1 MKQHEHGG
9 PAEAGR
15 EKPAELHSKT
25 HYRRLWRTMVISTS
39 VVSLVPLIVLTIISY
54 HQYKKT
60 FRLESIN
67 PVHNLTATTKHS
79 LEFFLSE
86 RLSAVTMIV
95 NSASFA
101 TLADEDRLAET
112 LSNLAQAFGG
122 FIDLG
127 LIDSRG
133 KQHSYAGPY
142 NLGGRDYSDQAW
154 FHEVGYRDVH
164 ISEVFMGYRNYPHF
178 VIAVKHQA
186 DSRDFYVL
194 RATIDSERLNQSIM
208 FTNLDPLSDAFLINK
223 QGILQSPSRFYG
235 GVLER
240 CPLSLP
246 PMGTDVQVAEE
257 RDEAGRPIILGY
269 APIERSPFI
278 LVMVKR
284 SGALMGNW
292 ATLRTELFGFVGFS
306 ALLILLVIIY
316 GSTLLARRVRDAD
329 ARRADIFHKMEY
341 TNKLAAIGRLG
352 AGVAHEINNPLAI
365 INQKA
370 GLMKDIVTM
379 TEDFPKREKFIDLVN
394 AILTSVDRCS
404 NVTHRLL
411 GFAKH
416 MDVQTEPLHLELLL
430 KEVFGFLEK
439 EALHRN
445 LDVSFEIADDLPMIL
460 SDRGQLQQVFLNI
473 LNNAFAA
480 VPDGG
485 RIGISIRGHG
495 EGHEAVDIQDN
506 GSGIS
511 EENLKHIFEP
521 FFTTKKG
528 SGTGLGLSITY
539 GIVEKLGGMINVES
553 TVGKGTTFTVIL
565 PIKREP

>member
-1 MKQHEHGG
+1 MAPHDRGG
-9 PAEAGR
+9 PAEVR
-15 EKPAELHSKT
+15 MERPAELHSRT
-25 HYRRLWRTMVISTS
+25 HYRRLWKTMVISTS
-39 VVSLVPLIVLTIISY
+39 VVALLPLIILTIISY
-54 HQYKKT
+54 LQYKKT
-60 FRLESIN
+60 FRMESIN

-86 RLSAVTMIV
+86 RLSALTMVI
-95 NSASFA
+95 NSTPFERLADGDGLA
-101 TLADEDRLAET
+101 GTLA
-112 LSNLAQAFGG
+112 NLAQAFGG

-127 LIDSRG
+127 LIDAQG
-133 KQHSYAGPY
+133 KQLSYAGPY
-142 NLGGRDYSDQAW
+142 NLGGRDYSDQEW

-164 ISEVFMGYRNYPHF
+164 ISEVFMGYRKYPHF
-178 VIAVKHQA
+178 VIAVKQQLEG
-186 DSRDFYVL
+186 SDFYVL
-194 RATIDSERLNQSIM
+194 RATIASERLNQSIM
-208 FTNLDPLSDAFLINK
+208 FTNLDPSSDAFLINK
-223 QGILQSPSRFYG
+223 HGVIQSPSRFYG
-235 GVLER
+235 AVFEQ

-246 PMGTDVQVAEE
+246 PLGTDAQVVEE
-257 RDEAGRPIILGY
+257 NDEAGRPIILGY
-269 APIERSPFI
+269 APVERSPFI
-278 LVMVKR
+278 LVLVKR

-292 ATLRTELFGFVGFS
+292 ATLRTELFGFVAFS
-306 ALLILLVIIY
+306 ALLILLVIVY
-316 GSTLLARRVRDAD
+316 GSTYLARQVRDAD
-329 ARRADIFHKMEY
+329 AKRADIFHKMEY

-365 INQKA
+365 ISQKA

-379 TEDFPKREKFIDLVN
+379 TEEFPKREKFLDLIN
-394 AILTSVDRCS
+394 SILKSVDRCS
-404 NVTHRLL
+404 NITHRLL

-416 MDVQTEPLHLELLL
+416 MDVQTEPIHLELLL

-439 EALHRN
+439 EAMHRN
-445 LDVSFEIADDLPMIL
+445 LNVSFDIADDLPTIL

-485 RIGISIRGHG
+485 DIGIAIYPNG
-495 EGHEAVDIQDN
+495 ELYEAVDIKDN

-528 SGTGLGLSITY
+528 GGTGLGLSITY
-539 GIVEKLGGMINVES
+539 GIVEKLGGRIYVES
-553 TVGKGTTFTVIL
+553 EVGVGTKFTVML